1 MLKFIYNS
9 AKDVEF
15 NNVQHVEFPIC
26 FFANMIINS
35 LNLMDFLR
43 LQCSSQ
49 LGRNMY
55 INDFIKGYT

>member
-1 MLKFIYNS
+1 MLKFIYNFTE
-9 AKDVEF
+9 DVEF

-43 LQCSSQ
+43 LKCSC
-49 LGRNMY
+49 RNMY